1 MGSFF
6 VFFFSRQGNFTFVF
20 VESWVKVTL
29 IRLFSSWLSCIP
41 CFWLF
46 ALPTSCKRYR
56 QNVQWVGL
64 VALLQQFQWVGYP
77 WLSLHNYP
85 ASLPGHRFMLMDI
98 SKDFSHFGWI
108 TLRNCMFKNYFYI
121 WILMDFKFRKFVTCD
136 MYLPLTVHIYT
147 WWQKKLPQLRI
158 SAVSSANLRC
168 QPGYGASLEIRPKL
182 LVLPGSRASHLAVCL
197 LGVLGNGSAILMV
210 DFCWGCFGKNLTKQH
225 LLLTKRVETWK

>member
-6 VFFFSRQGNFTFVF
+6 VLFFTRQGNFTFVF

-46 ALPTSCKRYR
+46 ALPTSCKRYP

-147 WWQKKLPQLRI
+147 WWQKNYHNCESPRFPQRI
-158 SAVSSANLRC
+158 SDVN
-168 QPGYGASLEIRPKL
+168 Q
-182 LVLPGSRASHLAVCL
+182 V
-197 LGVLGNGSAILMV
+197 MV
-210 DFCWGCFGKNLTKQH
+210 P
-225 LLLTKRVETWK
+225 V